1 MTIKKRVGCVSRT
14 GIIGAWNAPY
24 LAYSKPN
31 DATILRM
38 PKKSLT
44 RKPQTRILKRYIF
57 QDRIMNAIHAGITI
71 GVTELRESPTRILKQ
86 AEDEDQAVAILNH
99 NKPAGYI
106 ISPRMMEA
114 MLDSIADR
122 IAENRAK
129 SRLATLGKAR
139 KVKLDEL

>member
-1 MTIKKRVGCVSRT
+1 
-14 GIIGAWNAPY
+14 
-24 LAYSKPN
+24 
-31 DATILRM
+31 
-38 PKKSLT
+38 
-44 RKPQTRILKRYIF
+44 
-57 QDRIMNAIHAGITI
+57 MNAIHAGITI
-71 GVTELRESPTRILKQ
+71 GVTELRESPTRILKR

-129 SRLATLGKAR
+129 TRLPTLNKAR

>member
-1 MTIKKRVGCVSRT
+1 M
-14 GIIGAWNAPY
+14 
-24 LAYSKPN
+24 
-31 DATILRM
+31 
-38 PKKSLT
+38 
-44 RKPQTRILKRYIF
+44 
-57 QDRIMNAIHAGITI
+57 MNAIHADITI
-71 GVTELRESPTRILKQ
+71 GVTELRDSPTRILKL

-129 SRLATLGKAR
+129 ARITTLSHAR
-139 KVKLDEL
+139 RVKLDEINE

>member
-1 MTIKKRVGCVSRT
+1 MYACTYPIKG
-14 GIIGAWNAPY
+14 G
-24 LAYSKPN
+24 
-31 DATILRM
+31 M
-38 PKKSLT
+38 
-44 RKPQTRILKRYIF
+44 
-57 QDRIMNAIHAGITI
+57 MNAIHADITI
-71 GVTELRESPTRILKQ
+71 GVTELRDSPTRILKL

-129 SRLATLGKAR
+129 ARITTLSHAR
-139 KVKLDEL
+139 RVKLDEINE

>member
-1 MTIKKRVGCVSRT
+1 
-14 GIIGAWNAPY
+14 
-24 LAYSKPN
+24 
-31 DATILRM
+31 
-38 PKKSLT
+38 
-44 RKPQTRILKRYIF
+44 
-57 QDRIMNAIHAGITI
+57 MNAIHADITI
-71 GVTELRESPTRILKQ
+71 GVTELRDSPTRILKL

-129 SRLATLGKAR
+129 ARITTLSHAR
-139 KVKLDEL
+139 RVKLDEINE